1 MRWTGFLKAG
11 IFLLGCGWHAF
22 AAAAG
27 TIVVYGDSL
36 SAAYGISQ
44 QAGWVSLL
52 EQRVHAKGFD
62 YNVVNASISGETSS
76 GGAARIE
83 KVLQRDQPAIFILAL
98 GANDGL
104 RGLPIAQM
112 KDNLATILR
121 NAQSRGARVLLVGMR
136 IPPNYGPQ
144 YTQAFEQSF
153 ADLAKKYKTAYVPFL
168 LAKVAD
174 RRDNFQ
180 PDNLHPTAAVQS
192 TILDTVWQGLQPLL
206 KKTVAK

>member
-1 MRWTGFLKAG
+1 M
-11 IFLLGCGWHAF
+11 
-22 AAAAG
+22 AAG
-27 TIVVYGDSL
+27 NIVVYGDSL

-44 QAGWVSLL
+44 QAGWVALL
-52 EQRVHAKGFD
+52 QQRLHAQGFD

-83 KVLQRDQPAIFILAL
+83 DTLKRDPPTIFILEL

-112 KDNLATILR
+112 KDNLTKILR
-121 NAQSRGARVLLVGMR
+121 SAQAHRAKVLLVGMR

-144 YTQAFEQSF
+144 YAQAFEQSF

-168 LAKVAD
+168 LAQVAD
-174 RRDNFQ
+174 RRENFQ
-180 PDNLHPTAAVQS
+180 TDNLHPTAAVQS
-192 TILDTVWQGLQPLL
+192 KILDTVWQGLKPLL
-206 KKTVAK
+206 KSK